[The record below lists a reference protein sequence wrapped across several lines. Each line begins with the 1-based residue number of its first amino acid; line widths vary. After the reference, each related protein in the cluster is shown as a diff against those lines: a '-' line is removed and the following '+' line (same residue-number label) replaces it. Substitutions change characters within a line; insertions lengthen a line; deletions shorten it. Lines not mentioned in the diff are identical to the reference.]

1 MAGIND
7 KREVSDDVY
16 ELTGK
21 RRMTRGEVV
30 KAIWAY
36 AAEND
41 LKTTKK
47 VKGRNTG
54 AIKADE
60 VLSPI
65 IGKGI
70 KGLGDIAKAISD
82 HLY

>member
-1 MAGIND
+1 MGIND
-7 KREVSDDVY
+7 KKEVSEEVY

-30 KAIWAY
+30 KAIWAH
-36 AAEND
+36 AADYD

-47 VKGRNTG
+47 VKGRNTA
-54 AIKADE
+54 AIDADE
-60 VLSPI
+60 VLEPI
-65 IGKGI
+65 IGKGVRT
-70 KGLGDIAKAISD
+70 LGDIAKGVSK